1 MNKLLLDDL
10 LKRAMIEDIGTG
22 DVTSET
28 IFSQDHMS
36 KGYLLAKQDMIAAGI
51 EVFSRVFA
59 MIDDKVTITFQ
70 CADGEP
76 VQNGQKFAV
85 LQGPTRSLLTG
96 ERVALNF
103 LQHLSGIATE
113 TRKYVEACAGYGTV
127 IVDTRKTTPG
137 LRMLEKYA
145 VAIGG
150 GKNHRYGLDTMVL
163 IKDNHIKAAGGIL
176 QAVTKVRSVISP
188 YLKIEV
194 EAETLEE
201 VQTALSAKVDIIML
215 DNMPLSMIREA
226 TILINHQALVEV
238 SGNVTL
244 DRIEELASAGVNI
257 ISSGALTHSVKA
269 TDISMRLEGI

>member
-1 MNKLLLDDL
+1 MNKLALDDL
-10 LKRAMIEDIGTG
+10 LRRAMLEDIGTG
-22 DVTSET
+22 DITSEA
-28 IFSQDHMS
+28 IFAKDHMS
-36 KGYLLAKQDMIAAGI
+36 KGSLLAKQNMIAAGT
-51 EVFSRVFA
+51 EVFSRVFSLL
-59 MIDDKVTITFQ
+59 DNKVTVTFQ
-70 CADGEP
+70 CTDGDRIH
-76 VQNGQKFAV
+76 NGQKFAI

-103 LQHLSGIATE
+103 LQRLSGIATE
-113 TRKYVEACAGYGTV
+113 TRHYVEACEGYGTV

-176 QAVTKVRSVISP
+176 QAVTRARSVISP

-194 EAETLEE
+194 ETETLEQ
-201 VQTALSAKVDIIML
+201 VRTALSAKVDIIML
-215 DNMPLSMIREA
+215 DNMSLSMIQEA
-226 TILINHQALVEV
+226 TNMINHQALVEV

-244 DRIEELASAGVNI
+244 ERIKELASAGVNI

-269 TDISMRLEGI
+269 ADISMRLEEV